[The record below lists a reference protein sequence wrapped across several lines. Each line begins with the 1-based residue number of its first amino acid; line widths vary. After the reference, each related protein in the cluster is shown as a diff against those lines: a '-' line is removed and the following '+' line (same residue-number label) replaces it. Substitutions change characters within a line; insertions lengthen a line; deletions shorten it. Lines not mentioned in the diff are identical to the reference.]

1 MSRSRRRRPLTGVR
15 LPRFRLHGRSAS
27 LVVVGAVVLAFL
39 LVQSNFNSTIL
50 SLSRIEAQQMAIR
63 VLSTSLEHQLARET
77 ARSEM
82 FHIQVN
88 SGQAFIQP
96 NTAAIERVAA
106 QATLAIQSA
115 LKRLPEEPIYI
126 PLGQALGSKLLAAYG
141 PDVPVGLVPYGAV
154 SIDFSEE
161 FHQAG
166 INQVLFVV
174 YLDTDTQVHSIVTS

>member
-15 LPRFRLHGRSAS
+15 LPRFRLHGRSVS